1 MSYAVFKKISVKKL
15 VEQKL
20 GKRYLS
26 NNTKGEKNKV
36 IKYWRNNNNLRYT
49 NDTTLMEES
58 KELKILLRKLKE
70 DSEKSRLQLKIQKT

>member
-1 MSYAVFKKISVKKL
+1 MFKKISVKKL

-36 IKYWRNNNNLRYT
+36 IKYWRNNNNLWYT

>member
-1 MSYAVFKKISVKKL
+1 MFKKISVKKL

-36 IKYWRNNNNLRYT
+36 IKYWRNNNNLWYM